1 LPNKITYRMSEV
13 LEDKFNE
20 VSHYDERYASYI
32 YVCVYIHIYIYIYIY
47 VYRKETFTE
56 YFDYAGFLYGR
67 ETLSQTVVEI

>member
-1 LPNKITYRMSEV
+1 MSEV

-32 YVCVYIHIYIYIYIY
+32 YVCVYIYIYICMYI
-47 VYRKETFTE
+47 YRKETFTE
-56 YFDYAGFLYGR
+56 YFDYTGFLCGR